1 MPAAWREDTALCIR
15 KIALADA
22 EAAAKLSEE
31 LGYPVSP
38 DEMEKRIR
46 EVAHLAEH
54 VVYVACI
61 ADAVIGWIDV
71 GVVHHLQAEA
81 YAEIG
86 GLVVSSEFRSAG
98 IGRKLVARAEQ
109 WARDRGARRM
119 VVRSRVSREAAH
131 RFYLREGY
139 ERTKTS
145 AVFSKALV

>member
-46 EVAHLAEH
+46 ELAHLAEH

-109 WARDRGARRM
+109 WARDRGARRI
-119 VVRSRVSREAAH
+119 VV
-131 RFYLREGY
+131 
-139 ERTKTS
+139 
-145 AVFSKALV
+145 